1 MPAQILTLHGFIK
14 DVTYQAHLTNRLEE
28 YDFAHFDINAAS
40 TSGVI
45 LHEQQQLAFS
55 KWVSP
60 KRTRSYPFE
69 RIYNTLNAQKIVT
82 IIPIIKDEGKDG
94 DLDKIQYSTFSWM
107 NLLNVYVVLAFYD
120 SAEKNLA
127 PQQAHRHKITSQRF
141 NAAFVNEQL
150 QEIMHYRQSA
160 LHWNRT
166 LLENRFITTFE
177 RALASYQQ
185 ISEATGVSMNPRK
198 SLKSY
203 LASIQADFEQF
214 KKQSLKA
221 SESASKREIQTT
233 HKHEFLETA
242 TKAKLVIKNYLGG
255 EYFLTADEILLEWH
269 KGQKR
274 LIIQE
279 SKNTG
284 QSLLP
289 SVSDIKDGLFKLVL
303 YSNLDSISLA
313 EEKISFATRLYLSGK
328 CNGRITLHTASGQDF
343 TAFFSKNPSLT
354 TAQKELL
361 LTLQKEAQA
370 NNLEIVVSSHLG
382 GANGAA

>member
-69 RIYNTLNAQKIVT
+69 RIYNTLNAQKIAT

-107 NLLNVYVVLAFYD
+107 NLLNVYVVLSFYD
-120 SAEKNLA
+120 SAEKNLT

-166 LLENRFITTFE
+166 LLEDRFTTTFE
-177 RALASYQQ
+177 RALESYRRIGQ
-185 ISEATGVSMNPRK
+185 ETGVVLHPYKPLER
-198 SLKSY
+198 Y
-203 LASIQADFEQF
+203 LARIQADFQKF
-214 KKQSLKA
+214 KTLSLQA
-221 SESASKREIQTT
+221 SEAASAREMQTT
-233 HKHEFLETA
+233 HKNEFLETA
-242 TKAKLVIKNYLGG
+242 TKGTIVIKNYLGG
-255 EYFLTADEILLEWH
+255 QYFLTADEIFWEERQGSKYLV
-269 KGQKR
+269 
-274 LIIQE
+274 IQE
-279 SKNTG
+279 SKNAG

-303 YSNLDSISLA
+303 YSNLDSVNLA
-313 EEKISFATRLYLSGK
+313 NENQQFITRLYLTGK
-328 CNGRITLHTASGQDF
+328 CSGRIALHNASEQDF
-343 TAFFSKNPSLT
+343 ATFFSLNPTLT
-354 TAQKELL
+354 STQKTLL
-361 LTLQKEAQA
+361 HQLQQEATT
-370 NNLEIVVSSHLG
+370 NKLEIVVSSNVG
-382 GANGAA
+382 EKNV